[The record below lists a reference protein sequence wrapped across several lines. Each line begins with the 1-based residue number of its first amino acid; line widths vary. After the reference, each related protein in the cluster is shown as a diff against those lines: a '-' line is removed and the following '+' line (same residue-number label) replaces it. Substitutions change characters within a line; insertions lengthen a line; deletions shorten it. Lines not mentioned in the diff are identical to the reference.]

1 MSLTDIITYPFAMLL
16 LWLYNITVNYG
27 VAIILFA
34 IILKFVFLPFQAKSK
49 FSMMRMTRL
58 TPYMKEL
65 EKKHQGNTQKY
76 QEEVARLYREEH
88 VNPMSGCLWNLVP
101 IIVLFMLYR
110 VIRLPL
116 SSMMRLTGDQV
127 QTITNKLV
135 DLGLY
140 TIPAKK
146 DAYVEITLANL
157 VHEHADKLSDLFQ
170 SMPRLVDINFS
181 FLGMNLGHRPQWNFL
196 WTADW
201 SRTDVWLPAFG
212 LFLIPIVSGILSYFS
227 MKVSMATNPQT
238 ATDSQQQAQQASM
251 KSMMLMMPFMSVWF
265 GFVMPAGLGVYWIAN
280 SLLAMIQEI
289 ILNKKYNAILD
300 VEDADRR
307 ERLQAR
313 EMELE
318 RKRQETEKLRAA
330 NATERNRNTSK
341 KKLQTAQKTQ
351 DEARLAAERAKEKER
366 RRKEMGISN
375 DKPASQVGNRTYARG
390 RAYVA
395 DRFTNPDEAE
405 AKTMAA
411 AARSG
416 LDEQVDE
423 EFDEQ
428 AKLSID
434 EAETTAENTAP
445 ETADETDAD

>member
-34 IILKFVFLPFQAKSK
+34 IILKFIFLPFQAKSK

-65 EKKHQGNTQKY
+65 EKKHQGNPKQY
-76 QEEVARLYREEH
+76 QEEVAKLYREEH
-88 VNPMSGCLWNLVP
+88 INPMSGCLWNLVP
-101 IIVLFMLYR
+101 IVVLFMLYR

-116 SSMMRLTGDQV
+116 SNMMRLTGDQV
-127 QTITNKLV
+127 QTITDKLV
-135 DLGLY
+135 NLGLY
-140 TIPAKK
+140 TVPAKQ
-146 DAYVEITLANL
+146 DAYVEITLANC
-157 VHEHADKLSDLFQ
+157 VHENANRLADLFQ

-201 SRTDVWLPAFG
+201 SQTDVWLPALG

-227 MKVSMATNPQT
+227 MKVSMATNPQNSV
-238 ATDSQQQAQQASM
+238 DPQQQASM
-251 KSMMLMMPFMSVWF
+251 KSMMFMMPIMSIWF

-313 EMELE
+313 EMEIE
-318 RKRQETEKLRAA
+318 RKREETERLRAQ
-330 NATERNRNTSK
+330 NATERNKNTSK

-351 DEARLAAERAKEKER
+351 DETRLAAERAQEKER

-375 DKPASQVGNRTYARG
+375 AKPDSQVGSRPYARG
-390 RAYVA
+390 RAYVV
-395 DRFTNPDEAE
+395 DRFTNPEDAE
-405 AKTMAA
+405 EETRLA
-411 AARSG
+411 AARSE
-416 LDEQVDE
+416 LDEQVDA
-423 EFDEQ
+423 EFSE
-428 AKLSID
+428 KTRL
-434 EAETTAENTAP
+434 EAEDAAENTTP
-445 ETADETDAD
+445 EAADEGEKS

>member
-16 LWLYNITVNYG
+16 LWLYNITINYG

-34 IILKFVFLPFQAKSK
+34 IVLKFVFLPFQAKSK
-49 FSMMRMTRL
+49 FSTMRMTRL

-65 EKKHQGNTQKY
+65 EKKHQGNPRQY
-76 QEEVARLYREEH
+76 QEEVAKLYREEH

-101 IIVLFMLYR
+101 IVVLFMLYR

-127 QTITNKLV
+127 QTITDKLV
-135 DLGLY
+135 NLGLY

-146 DAYVEITLANL
+146 DPYIEITLTNL

-181 FLGMNLGHRPQWNFL
+181 FLGLNLGHRPQWNFL

-201 SRTDVWLPAFG
+201 SQKSVWLPALG
-212 LFLIPIVSGILSYFS
+212 LFLIPIISGILSYFS
-227 MKVSMATNPQT
+227 MKVSMATNPQ
-238 ATDSQQQAQQASM
+238 AAADPQQQAQQASM

-265 GFVMPAGLGVYWIAN
+265 GFVMPAGLGIYWIAN
-280 SLLAMIQEI
+280 SLLGMIQEI
-289 ILNKKYNAILD
+289 ILNKRYNAILD
-300 VEDADRR
+300 VEDADRH

-318 RKRQETEKLRAA
+318 RKREETEQLRAQ
-330 NATERNRNTSK
+330 NATERNKNTSK
-341 KKLQTAQKTQ
+341 KKLQTAQRTQ
-351 DEARLAAERAKEKER
+351 DETRLAAERAQEKEH
-366 RRKEMGISN
+366 RRKEMGVSN
-375 DKPASQVGNRTYARG
+375 AKPASQVGSRPYARG

-395 DRFTNPDEAE
+395 DRFTNPEDADEE
-405 AKTMAA
+405 TRRA
-411 AARSG
+411 AARSA
-416 LDEQVDE
+416 LDEQVDA
-423 EFDEQ
+423 EFSEK
-428 AKLSID
+428 ARL
-434 EAETTAENTAP
+434 EAEDAAENTTP
-445 ETADETDAD
+445 EAADEGEKS

>member
-34 IILKFVFLPFQAKSK
+34 IVLKFVFLPFQAKSK

-127 QTITNKLV
+127 QTITDKLTA
-135 DLGLY
+135 LGLY
-140 TIPAKK
+140 TAPAKK

-170 SMPRLVDINFS
+170 SMPRLVDINFE
-181 FLGMNLGHRPQWNFL
+181 FLGMNLGQRPQWNTL
-196 WTADW
+196 WTTDW
-201 SRTDVWLPAFG
+201 SQRAIWLPALC
-212 LFLIPIVSGILSYFS
+212 LFLIPVISGVLSYFS
-227 MKVSMATNPQT
+227 MKVSMATNPQS
-238 ATDSQQQAQQASM
+238 AAESQQQASM
-251 KSMMLMMPFMSVWF
+251 KSMMLMMPVMSVWF

-300 VEDADRR
+300 VEDTDRR
-307 ERLQAR
+307 ERLKAR
-313 EMELE
+313 EEELE
-318 RKRQETEKLRAA
+318 RKRRETEKLRAA

-351 DEARLAAERAKEKER
+351 DEIRLAAERAKEKER
-366 RRKEMGISN
+366 RRRERGIPN
-375 DKPASQVGNRTYARG
+375 DKPASQVGNRAYARG
-390 RAYVA
+390 RAYVV
-395 DRFTNPDEAE
+395 DRFTNPDEAQT
-405 AKTMAA
+405 KTMAA
-411 AARSG
+411 AARSE
-416 LDEQVDE
+416 LDE
-423 EFDEQ
+423 EFEEQ
-428 AKLSID
+428 TKLST

-445 ETADETDAD
+445 EAADETDKD

>member
-34 IILKFVFLPFQAKSK
+34 IVLKFVFLPFQAKSK

-65 EKKHQGNTQKY
+65 EKKHQGNPQKY

-101 IIVLFMLYR
+101 LVVLFMLYR

-116 SSMMRLTGDQV
+116 SSMMRLTSAQV
-127 QTITNKLV
+127 QTVTDKLV
-135 DLGLY
+135 ALGLY
-140 TIPAKK
+140 TVPAKK
-146 DAYVEITLANL
+146 DPYVEITLTNL

-170 SMPRLVDINFS
+170 SIPRLVDINFH
-181 FLGMNLGHRPQWNFL
+181 FLGMNLGQRPQWNFFNQV
-196 WTADW
+196 DW
-201 SRTDVWLPAFG
+201 SRTSSWLPALC
-212 LFLIPIVSGILSYFS
+212 LFLIPIISGTLSYLS
-227 MKVSMATNPQT
+227 TKVSMATNPQ
-238 ATDSQQQAQQASM
+238 AGVDSQQQASM
-251 KSMMLMMPFMSVWF
+251 KSMMVMMPLMSIWF

-307 ERLQAR
+307 ERMKIR
-313 EMELE
+313 EEELE
-318 RKRQETEKLRAA
+318 GKRLETEKLRAA
-330 NATERNRNTSK
+330 NATERNKNTSK
-341 KKLQTAQKTQ
+341 KKLQTVQKTQ
-351 DEARLAAERAKEKER
+351 DETRLAAERAKEKER
-366 RRKEMGISN
+366 RRRDAGMTNE
-375 DKPASQVGNRTYARG
+375 KPASQVGGRPYARG

-395 DRFTNPDEAE
+395 DRYTNPEGAEEA
-405 AKTMAA
+405 TLAA
-411 AARSG
+411 AARSE
-416 LDEQVDE
+416 LDEE
-423 EFDEQ
+423 
-428 AKLSID
+428 ID
-434 EAETTAENTAP
+434 AEYAEKEKAELEAENGAAETG
-445 ETADETDAD
+445 ETPDGEETN

>member
-1 MSLTDIITYPFAMLL
+1 MSLSNIITYPFAMLL

-34 IILKFVFLPFQAKSK
+34 IILKFIFLPFQAKSK

-58 TPYMKEL
+58 TPYMKQL
-65 EKKHQGNTQKY
+65 EKKHQGNPRQY
-76 QEEVARLYREEH
+76 QEEVAKLYREEH

-116 SSMMRLTGDQV
+116 SNMMRLTADQV
-127 QTITNKLV
+127 QTITDKLIN
-135 DLGLY
+135 LGLY
-140 TIPAKK
+140 TVPAKQ
-146 DAYVEITLANL
+146 DAYVEITLANI
-157 VHEHADKLSDLFQ
+157 VHENADKLGDLFQ
-170 SMPRLVDINFS
+170 SMPHLININFS
-181 FLGMNLGHRPQWNFL
+181 FLGLNLGDQPQWNFL
-196 WTADW
+196 WTTDW
-201 SRTDVWLPAFG
+201 SDSSIWLPALG
-212 LFLIPIVSGILSYFS
+212 LFLIPIISGLLSYFS
-227 MKVSMATNPQT
+227 MKVSMSTNPQNGV
-238 ATDSQQQAQQASM
+238 DPQQQASM
-251 KSMMLMMPFMSVWF
+251 KAMMLMMPVMSIGF

-313 EMELE
+313 EIELE
-318 RKRQETEKLRAA
+318 RKREETERLHAL
-330 NATERNRNTSK
+330 NASERNKNTSK
-341 KKLQTAQKTQ
+341 RKLQTAQRTQ
-351 DEARLAAERAKEKER
+351 DETRLAAERAQEKER

-375 DKPASQVGNRTYARG
+375 AKPDSQVGSRLYARG

-395 DRFTNPDEAE
+395 DRFTNPENAE
-405 AKTMAA
+405 EETRLA

-416 LDEQVDE
+416 LDEQVDA
-423 EFDEQ
+423 EFSEK
-428 AKLSID
+428 ARL
-434 EAETTAENTAP
+434 EAEDAAENTTP
-445 ETADETDAD
+445 EATDEGEKS